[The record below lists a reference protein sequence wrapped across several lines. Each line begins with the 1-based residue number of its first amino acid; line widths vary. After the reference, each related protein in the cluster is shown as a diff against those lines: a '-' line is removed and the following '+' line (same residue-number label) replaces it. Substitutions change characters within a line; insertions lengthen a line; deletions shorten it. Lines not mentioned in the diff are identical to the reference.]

1 MKKKTR
7 NLAIAGLCTAV
18 LSSAGIGVYL
28 GVVQGEPAKV
38 TTSEKNVQTKKNDN
52 PFATTKKEVS
62 PFDKVDKDLNNP
74 FDTTTDTTSSFA
86 QLFKDSVTNKDLDR
100 KKEKE
105 LALGQLE
112 RLVSKEKDKKPS
124 VIAVNTPTPE
134 PKNQTPTPT
143 PAPAPTPTPT
153 PTPTPIPDP
162 IPVPIPN
169 PTPTPV
175 PDPVPIP
182 NPTPTPNPEPE
193 YEYEAHLY
201 VTDTIRIHA
210 LSSFNIQNYASATDE
225 NGNDISNQITSTS
238 VHTDR
243 LGNQNI
249 EVVVTNHNVT
259 ERKTVVVEV
268 INDAPQLKGLE
279 SKTIKINDPF
289 DKLQGV
295 QATDTEE
302 GNLTNEIQVE
312 GEVDSKTPG
321 EYTLQY
327 TITDLFGAE
336 DKQTITIKVVAEK
349 PTFTGIEDKEIH
361 VGDIFDPREG
371 VQVQDVYGTV
381 DYTVTGEV
389 NTAVAGVYSLE
400 YQAINQYGATTNQTR
415 QITVAE

>member
-1 MKKKTR
+1 MNEVKKKTR
-7 NLAIAGLCTAV
+7 NLAIAGLCTAA

-38 TTSEKNVQTKKNDN
+38 TTSEKKVQTKKNDN

-62 PFDKVDKDLNNP
+62 PFDKVEKDLNNP
-74 FDTTTDTTSSFA
+74 FATTSETASKYA
-86 QLFKDSVTNKDLDR
+86 ELFKESTFAGLNID
-100 KKEKE
+100 KEKE
-105 LALGQLE
+105 VALGQLNE
-112 RLVSKEKDKKPS
+112 LVKEEKDKKAP
-124 VIAVNTPTPE
+124 VIAINSPTPE
-134 PKNQTPTPT
+134 PEN
-143 PAPAPTPTPT
+143 
-153 PTPTPIPDP
+153 PTPIPIP
-162 IPVPIPN
+162 TPVPV

-175 PDPVPIP
+175 PDPVPTPIP
-182 NPTPTPNPEPE
+182 DPEPE
-193 YEYEAHLY
+193 YEYEAHLN
-201 VTDTIRIHA
+201 VPDTIRIHA
-210 LSSFNIQNYASATDE
+210 LASFDIQSYASATDE
-225 NGNDISNQITSTS
+225 NGNDISDQITSTS
-238 VHTDR
+238 VHTDQ

-249 EVVVTNHNVT
+249 EVVVINHNVT

-302 GNLTNEIQVE
+302 GNLTNKIQVE
-312 GEVDSKTPG
+312 GEVDTETPG

-327 TITDLFGAE
+327 TITDRFGAE

-389 NTAVAGVYSLE
+389 NTAIAGVYSLE

-415 QITVAE
+415 QITVTE

>member
-74 FDTTTDTTSSFA
+74 FDTTADTTSSFA
-86 QLFKDSVTNKDLDR
+86 QLFKDSVINKDLDR

-143 PAPAPTPTPT
+143 P
-153 PTPTPIPDP
+153 TPIPDP

-169 PTPTPV
+169 PTPIPI

-182 NPTPTPNPEPE
+182 NPTPTPNPEP
-193 YEYEAHLY
+193 EYEAHLY

-225 NGNDISNQITSTS
+225 NGNDISSQITSSSINTDQLGSQS
-238 VHTDR
+238 V
-243 LGNQNI
+243 QV
-249 EVVVTNHNVT
+249 EVTNHGVT
-259 ERKTVVVEV
+259 ASKSITVEV
-268 INDAPQLKGLE
+268 INDAPQLKGVK
-279 SKTIKINDPF
+279 STTIQVKDPF
-289 DKLQGV
+289 NKLQGV

-302 GNLTNEIQVE
+302 GDLTDKIQVE
-312 GEVDSKTPG
+312 GEVDTETPG

-327 TITDLFGAE
+327 TVIDRFGAE

-389 NTAVAGVYSLE
+389 NTAIAGVYSLE
-400 YQAINQYGATTNQTR
+400 YQAVNQYGATTNQTR
-415 QITVAE
+415 QITVTE